1 MRTGRRGRRPFPG
14 PDPLAKLSAM
24 KGCATVFLAGLCLAM
39 PASALQ
45 MTCRLDFE
53 VVVTQ
58 GVGDIR
64 TEDRLTGRAEFST
77 TGRSLPQEG
86 DGAAWFA
93 TGEMRI
99 GPDIAGT
106 IWMVV
111 TAAGG
116 PTADLIGI
124 YAEEVEGLS
133 VAGIAFEGPMALT
146 LYGRAGTLEGPEP
159 PTAQEAW
166 DRLDLR
172 RAFTLAA
179 HGYDMLTGS
188 IAALTVD
195 CD

>member
-1 MRTGRRGRRPFPG
+1 
-14 PDPLAKLSAM
+14 M
-24 KGCATVFLAGLCLAM
+24 KGFATVFLASLWFAM
-39 PASALQ
+39 PASAQ
-45 MTCRLDFE
+45 VMTCRLDFE

-58 GVGDIR
+58 GVGEILNG
-64 TEDRLTGRAEFST
+64 DRLAGTAEFQT
-77 TGRSLPQEG
+77 TGRTLPQEG

-93 TGEMRI
+93 TGEMRL

-124 YAEEVEGLS
+124 YAEDVEGLS
-133 VAGIAFEGPMALT
+133 FAGIDFEGPMALT
-146 LYGRAGTLEGPEP
+146 LYGRAGTLDGPVP
-159 PTAQEAW
+159 PMRQEAW

-188 IAALTVD
+188 VAELRVECA
-195 CD
+195 